1 MRVRAPLDIGLIIRD
16 RRRRLGLNQSD
27 LAAKAGVGRQWL
39 IAVERGKPRAEIG
52 MILRTL
58 HALGLAL
65 SVGDRVDPTLAGDR
79 LPIDIDA
86 VVAAHKGDG
95 R

>member
-1 MRVRAPLDIGLIIRD
+1 MRIQAPLDIGLIIRD

-39 IAVERGKPRAEIG
+39 IAVEQGKPRAEIG

-58 HALGLAL
+58 NALGLAL
-65 SVGDRVDPTLAGDR
+65 SVAERVASASTDGPP
-79 LPIDIDA
+79 PIDIDA
-86 VVAAHKGDG
+86 VVAAHRTGG